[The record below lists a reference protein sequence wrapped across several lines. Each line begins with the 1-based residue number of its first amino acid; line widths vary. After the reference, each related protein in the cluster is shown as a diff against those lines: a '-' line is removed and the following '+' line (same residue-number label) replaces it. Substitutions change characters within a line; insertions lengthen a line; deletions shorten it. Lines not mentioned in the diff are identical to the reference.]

1 MNPVERAIRAVDA
14 TQRRFTP
21 TAFVFGVIKKY
32 GDDNGG
38 VLVSNLAYS
47 AFVSLFPLLLILVTI
62 LGLIASVDPS
72 FRESAVKNA
81 VANQIPLLGQTLTS
95 NVDALQ
101 RSSTIGLIVGLA
113 RPDLRGHRPGPGRAV
128 HDGAGVEPARAGQ
141 ARIRPAARAGG
152 AVPCLLGGGVIVT
165 TGLASLSTYLQHT
178 TGFWLDLLIYVV
190 TAAFGAGMYLGAFR
204 ALTPKG
210 VPTRSLLPGA
220 ITGGILWTVLQV
232 LGTWLV
238 HHFLHSNSVYGVF
251 ATVLGLL
258 AWIYLATEIT
268 VYSAEINVVLARR
281 LWPRAI
287 VQPPLTEADRASMAL
302 QALQNQRR
310 PEQHI
315 EVTFDDR
322 PSGAEVPDR
331 TPRTPEEVTP
341 PADARRLPRTP
352 PHPSRPGTRA
362 ARASR
367 TRAQRAR
374 AQRARAQRTRQAQR
388 ARQTRQARQARRVQR
403 ATGRSEAA
411 SSRSCAQVALPVTTR
426 VNPAAL
432 VRYIDRW
439 PRAGAELR
447 RQVCPP
453 TSAGARAVP
462 SLVIRRM
469 NAAALALLSSRAAS
483 APSGIMKPSCQV
495 TVPGPLAPPTVRP
508 ELTGCQEAGRPAG
521 ATAGYGARRASRA
534 RSPA

>member
-1 MNPVERAIRAVDA
+1 MNPVERTIRRIDA

-62 LGLIASVDPS
+62 LGLIVRRHDPS
-72 FRESAVKNA
+72 FRESAVKDA
-81 VANQIPLLGQTLTS
+81 VADQIPLLGQTLTS
-95 NVDALQ
+95 NVDTLQ
-101 RSSTIGLIVGLA
+101 RSSTIGLIVGLLVLIYGVTGLAQAGLFTMEQVWNLPGPA
-113 RPDLRGHRPGPGRAV
+113 RPGYVQRLGRALLFL
-128 HDGAGVEPARAGQ
+128 G
-141 ARIRPAARAGG
+141 
-152 AVPCLLGGGVIVT
+152 LLGGGVIVT
-165 TGLASLSTYLQHT
+165 TGLASLSNYLQNQ
-178 TGFWLDLLIYVV
+178 GSWFQLLIDVV

-238 HHFLHSNSVYGVF
+238 HRFLHSNSVYGVF

-268 VYSAEINVVLARR
+268 VYCAEINVVLTRR
-281 LWPRAI
+281 LWPRSI

-322 PSGAEVPDR
+322 PDGAPEPATTPQTPD
-331 TPRTPEEVTP
+331 EVTP
-341 PADARRLPRTP
+341 PAP
-352 PHPSRPGTRA
+352 
-362 ARASR
+362 
-367 TRAQRAR
+367 
-374 AQRARAQRTRQAQR
+374 
-388 ARQTRQARQARRVQR
+388 
-403 ATGRSEAA
+403 
-411 SSRSCAQVALPVTTR
+411 
-426 VNPAAL
+426 
-432 VRYIDRW
+432 
-439 PRAGAELR
+439 
-447 RQVCPP
+447 
-453 TSAGARAVP
+453 
-462 SLVIRRM
+462 
-469 NAAALALLSSRAAS
+469 
-483 APSGIMKPSCQV
+483 
-495 TVPGPLAPPTVRP
+495 VPGPRGDPDP
-508 ELTGCQEAGRPAG
+508 
-521 ATAGYGARRASRA
+521 S
-534 RSPA
+534 